1 MYFVVDEVYAENY
14 NKAWQTLEREYSNA
28 VQRDPV
34 QATSDQPLAAR
45 SQQRAA
51 ETGSQSAAENVAA
64 SEIGSQPA
72 EETGAPRQA
81 ATSASP
87 APQPSPTPHNAT
99 TTTPNTQHIINK
111 QQHNTTQNKAAKRQ
125 RIVGRASEEGGEPE
139 ARQKIVPKVGGASGK
154 GDKDQQ
160 LIEAEKSARLLSRAQ
175 AEKAED
181 RKQNAGTETETQAE
195 ERTGETECKHRKQR
209 HNQKQKLK

>member
-1 MYFVVDEVYAENY
+1 MFILLVICVFY
-14 NKAWQTLEREYSNA
+14 
-28 VQRDPV
+28 
-34 QATSDQPLAAR
+34 
-45 SQQRAA
+45 
-51 ETGSQSAAENVAA
+51 
-64 SEIGSQPA
+64 
-72 EETGAPRQA
+72 
-81 ATSASP
+81 
-87 APQPSPTPHNAT
+87 
-99 TTTPNTQHIINK
+99 
-111 QQHNTTQNKAAKRQ
+111 KAAKRQ
-125 RIVGRASEEGGEPE
+125 RIVGKIAHGAGRASEEGGEPE

-209 HNQKQKLK
+209 QNQKQKLK

>member
-34 QATSDQPLAAR
+34 QAISDPSLAAR
-45 SQQRAA
+45 SQQRDPVQATS
-51 ETGSQSAAENVAA
+51 EPAA
-64 SEIGSQPA
+64 SSEPPA
-72 EETGAPRQA
+72 QETGAPGQA

-111 QQHNTTQNKAAKRQ
+111 QQHNTR
-125 RIVGRASEEGGEPE
+125 V
-139 ARQKIVPKVGGASGK
+139 
-154 GDKDQQ
+154 D
-160 LIEAEKSARLLSRAQ
+160 
-175 AEKAED
+175 
-181 RKQNAGTETETQAE
+181 
-195 ERTGETECKHRKQR
+195 
-209 HNQKQKLK
+209 